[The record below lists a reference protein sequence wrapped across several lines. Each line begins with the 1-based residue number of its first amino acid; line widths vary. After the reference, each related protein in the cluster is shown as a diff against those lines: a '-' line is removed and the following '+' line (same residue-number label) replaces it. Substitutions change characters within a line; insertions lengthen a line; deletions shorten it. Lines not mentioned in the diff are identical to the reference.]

1 MKAVLFDLDNT
12 LYPEIDFVK
21 SGFAVVSRYLAGR
34 YNLDEKL
41 IADEMF
47 SILQKD
53 GRGKV
58 FDTLLKKINL
68 YSDDNVKLLL
78 YLYRSHRPTI
88 KFYPDVIPVINKL
101 QTNGYLLAIITDGM
115 ASVQKNKVDAL
126 KLNNLIKLIIYTDE
140 LGRECWKPSTISY
153 KIALNLM
160 KLTAEQAIYIG
171 DDISKD
177 FIGPNELGMTSIQIV
192 RNNFKNIHNNLAEM
206 VQPKIVIKELKE
218 ILDILG
224 G

>member
-1 MKAVLFDLDNT
+1 
-12 LYPEIDFVK
+12 
-21 SGFAVVSRYLAGR
+21 
-34 YNLDEKL
+34 
-41 IADEMF
+41 MF

-78 YLYRSHRPTI
+78 YLYRSHRPKI
-88 KFYPDVIPVINKL
+88 NFYPDIVPVINEL
-101 QTNGYLLAIITDGM
+101 QSNGYLLAIITDGM
-115 ASVQKNKVDAL
+115 ASVQKNKVCAL
-126 KLNNLIKLIIYTDE
+126 NLNNLIQLIIYTDE

-160 KLTAEQAIYIG
+160 KLTADQAIYIG

-177 FIGPNELGMTSIQIV
+177 FIGPNELGMTRHS
-192 RNNFKNIHNNLAEM
+192 NC
-206 VQPKIVIKELKE
+206 KE
-218 ILDILG
+218 
-224 G
+224 